1 MKHLTNQ
8 KSILIKLT
16 NNLKQ
21 LLLKSLNKWF
31 DEENNWKEVGKQFK
45 KKTKRFFRWKNWKGN
60 KKLKKKH

>member
-1 MKHLTNQ
+1 M
-8 KSILIKLT
+8 ILT

-31 DEENNWKEVGKQFK
+31 DEENSWKEVGKQFK